1 MKKRVLVSV
10 ALAVLLI
17 EVGFGV
23 YVAFE
28 RKYESALNSLVLP
41 VDSVKPILI
50 DTYGEHEIA
59 SVLPEEDIVLDT
71 PAFVTTKKPV
81 AQPVKAKYA
90 DTKLASTPLVASGP
104 VEKRAKLR
112 VIAEPGKQAV
122 VVRTT
127 EVREVP
133 AADLNAQKEPV
144 RTDNKSFI
152 AKTQTVLKKPFGWIK
167 AIGSKLR

>member
-10 ALAVLLI
+10 ALAVLLL

-28 RKYESALNSLVLP
+28 RKYESALSSLVLP
-41 VDSVKPILI
+41 VDSVKPIQI
-50 DTYGEHEIA
+50 DTYREHEIA
-59 SVLPEEDIVLDT
+59 SVLPEEALVDDT
-71 PAFVTTKKPV
+71 RAVVTARKAA
-81 AQPVKAKYA
+81 AQPVKGKSA
-90 DTKLASTPLVASGP
+90 DTKLASTRLVSSGP
-104 VEKRAKLR
+104 VEKPAKSRAGT
-112 VIAEPGKQAV
+112 EPPKQAV
-122 VVRTT
+122 AVRIS

-152 AKTQTVLKKPFGWIK
+152 AKTGTILKKPFGWIK